1 MTSLT
6 PLATCLSTA
15 LDGLSAVPP
24 AMVAPG
30 AAVGF
35 VMAEDICL
43 PHAMPRLSEALRAGV
58 AVSAMDLVGAR
69 PGAPVPLSHPV
80 QVFPGDPL
88 PPGADAVLPTDGLEQ
103 WGGMSEAIR
112 PVSPGEGARRASHDG
127 RAGDRLVAAGARFSA
142 QHVLAAALAG
152 IAEIPQRRPR
162 VALALDD
169 PAERAFVAAWLGG
182 LGADLTDDRPDLTL
196 RRSTDHTPKLALI
209 PAETAWL
216 SRSDGALVL
225 DTPVRFDGLVTACL
239 ALALPALAQL
249 SAARMRPRTLP
260 LARKITSTVGLS
272 ELVLLGEDAGTWMPQ
287 PAGLVTLTGLAS
299 ARAFAILPPESEG
312 CAAGTPLAATPLDQP
327 FG

>member
-15 LDGLSAVPP
+15 LDGLSAVLPE
-24 AMVAPG
+24 MVEPG
-30 AAVGF
+30 AALGF
-35 VMAEDICL
+35 IVAEDICL
-43 PHAMPRLSEALRAGV
+43 PHAMPPRSEALRAGI
-58 AVSAMDLVGAR
+58 AVSAMDLVGAS
-69 PGAPVPLSHPV
+69 PGAPVPLSDPV

-103 WGGMSEAIR
+103 RGSMSEAIR

-127 RAGDRLVAAGARFSA
+127 RAGDRLVAAGMRFSA

-152 IAEIPQRRPR
+152 ITEIPQRRPR
-162 VALALDD
+162 VALALEH
-169 PAERAFVAAWLGG
+169 PADRAFAAAWLGA
-182 LGADLTDDRPDLTL
+182 LGAELTEDRSDLTL
-196 RRSTDHTPKLALI
+196 RRSTDHTPRLALI

-216 SRSDGALVL
+216 SRPDGALVL
-225 DTPVRFDGLVTACL
+225 DTPARFDGLVTACL

-260 LARKITSTVGLS
+260 LARKISSTVGLS
-272 ELVLLGEDAGTWMPQ
+272 ELVFLQEDGGAWHPQ

-299 ARAFAILPPESEG
+299 AQAFAILPPESEG